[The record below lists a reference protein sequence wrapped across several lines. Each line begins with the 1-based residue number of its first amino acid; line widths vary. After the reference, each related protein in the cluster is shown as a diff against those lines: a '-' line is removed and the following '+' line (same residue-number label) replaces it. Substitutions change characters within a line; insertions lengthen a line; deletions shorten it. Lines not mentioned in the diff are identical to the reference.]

1 MQMKKSSSYYYWK
14 AREQAQDQLYKA
26 EEERYLQYINRQYD
40 RAMDQI
46 QKEIDSF
53 YAKYATSEGISIAE
67 AKRRVSKLDIEE
79 YSRKAEKYVKDKNF
93 TKKANEEMRLYNA
106 TMRINRLEM
115 LKANIGLETVSAQN
129 DVEKYLDEILE
140 GRTREEIEHQSGILG
155 QSVNTNTDKAIAAIV
170 NGSFMNSKYAA
181 KWSDT
186 LWKNQTLLKSELDRL
201 LTKGLTQG
209 KSSRALA
216 SELRKS
222 INAEKSVAERLM
234 RTELA
239 RVSIE
244 SGLSLM
250 EENDYDE
257 YMYMTLSFKDGKICD
272 ACKALDGKHFKRK
285 DAEVGFNLPPMHPN
299 CRCSIA
305 PYEDDNITGSEADKL
320 NGVFTNNASGGKID
334 VANVIAEAQEV
345 WEAKRLIDKFKMPK
359 KYKAHI
365 KQAIEVADI
374 DAVRA
379 FNKWASPSSLVDELQ
394 KWEYSPTDKKVHL
407 DILEAWKD
415 PRQLKTLFF
424 HEYGHLIDNYAYKGS
439 AYNGWVSSQTAIFGQ
454 LLAKDFDE
462 YIKKYKKQH
471 NIKTTAEAYKKISN
485 ELKTNVKLAGGY
497 KLNGVSDMLG
507 GLSGNGIEGFAHH
520 DDVYWAKAGSI
531 ERESF
536 AHMYMSLFDPDKI
549 KIMEEYFPRAYREF
563 RIILKGV

>member
-26 EEERYLQYINRQYD
+26 EEERYLQYINKQYD

-53 YAKYATSEGISIAE
+53 YAKYATSEGISISE

-115 LKANIGLETVSAQN
+115 LKANIGLETVSAQS
-129 DVEKYLDEILE
+129 DTEKYLDEILK
-140 GRTREEIEHQSGILG
+140 GRTREEIKHQSGILG
-155 QSVNTNTDKAIAAIV
+155 QSANTNTDKAIAAIV
-170 NGSFMNSKYAA
+170 NGSFRNSKYAA

-239 RVSIE
+239 RVTIE

-250 EENDYDE
+250 EENEYDE
-257 YMYMTLSFKDGKICD
+257 YIYMTLSFKDGKICD
-272 ACKALDGKHFKRK
+272 DCKALDGKHFKRK

-305 PYEDDNITGSEADKL
+305 PYEVVEPYNRTSDSGIIKSLDMGDFAALSSIHGLAEDKM
-320 NGVFTNNASGGKID
+320 
-334 VANVIAEAQEV
+334 NVIKDVITEYEKKGGMYISEV
-345 WEAKRLIDKFKMPK
+345 K
-359 KYKAHI
+359 
-365 KQAIEVADI
+365 
-374 DAVRA
+374 
-379 FNKWASPSSLVDELQ
+379 
-394 KWEYSPTDKKVHL
+394 
-407 DILEAWKD
+407 
-415 PRQLKTLFF
+415 
-424 HEYGHLIDNYAYKGS
+424 
-439 AYNGWVSSQTAIFGQ
+439 FGQ
-454 LLAKDFDE
+454 FFDE
-462 YIKKYKKQH
+462 ETGNEALMQIDLNHYDQVVLNINKVYMAQFATLEELNKKIKSLKSTLANDLREATIHECGHAKAYYRKSRAEITRMNEAIKDKGCSGISGQALDDGAETIAEVEVLLSRGEPVPKEALELYKTYIK
-471 NIKTTAEAYKKISN
+471 
-485 ELKTNVKLAGGY
+485 
-497 KLNGVSDMLG
+497 
-507 GLSGNGIEGFAHH
+507 
-520 DDVYWAKAGSI
+520 
-531 ERESF
+531 
-536 AHMYMSLFDPDKI
+536 
-549 KIMEEYFPRAYREF
+549 
-563 RIILKGV
+563 